1 MSSRILRRFGTD
13 HPDPFRRASPG
24 WFCLLTILLLR
35 ARILSAAESV
45 AILPTEIVLDGPH
58 ATQRVVV
65 ERLVDGRAAGDLTP
79 QAQWKLADP
88 ELAVLEEG
96 VLRPRRDGQT
106 RLVAEVAGQTIEAP
120 VTIRG
125 SARAESW
132 SFRHDV
138 QTALTRA
145 GCNMGACHGA
155 QAGKKSF
162 KLALRGYDH
171 ELDWN
176 TITRQVKGR
185 RIDRDSP
192 RDSLLLRKGLGEL
205 SHGGGTRFDEESLE
219 YRILLEWIT
228 QGAAG
233 PRPDDPVLDRL
244 EIVPAQ
250 VTLTPGSTQPMLV
263 LATYSDG
270 RRRDVTHWAKYT
282 STETGV
288 ATIDDEGQVTVTGR
302 GETAITVWFSSKV
315 AVATV
320 AVPYGD
326 PVPAEVFTVSPR
338 RNLIDELVIGKLR
351 QLNIPPSPQAG
362 DAEFLRRAYLDTLG
376 VLPTPAET
384 QAFLADLAADKRD
397 RLIESLLA
405 RPEFVDYWA
414 YKWSDLLLV
423 SSRKLKG
430 PAVWSFAQWIREAVE
445 ANIPWD
451 QFARQVVTAR
461 GSTLENG
468 AANYFVLHK
477 DPKGLNEATTVT
489 FLGLSIGCAQCHDH
503 PLERWTLDDYYGMA
517 NLFARVRT
525 KDTGVDGESVVVAAE
540 LGNIKHPT
548 RTITPIPRP
557 LDGTALEENDP
568 ADRREHLAN
577 WLTAK
582 DNPYFAKA
590 LVNRVWA
597 NYMGRGLV
605 EMVDDLRATNP
616 PTNPELLQAL
626 ADWFVREGYDLK
638 KLVRLIMQSAAYQRS
653 AVALPGNA
661 ADDRFYSHF
670 LLKRLSAEVL
680 LDALSQVTGVP
691 TEFPDYPPGLR
702 ALQLPDNNVVSSFLS
717 AFGRPAREFSCE
729 CERTDESNVTQ
740 TLHLANGKTLNDK
753 LKVPENRL
761 KQWLDAGLSD
771 AALVERLYLTAL
783 GRVPTAEET
792 ARVTAGLAE
801 ATNGLTDPAQ
811 VAATRRE
818 ALEDLVWAVLTS
830 KEFLFVH

>member
-1 MSSRILRRFGTD
+1 MSSRLLRPLKRLL
-13 HPDPFRRASPG
+13 PG
-24 WFCLLTILLLR
+24 GLPVLGVLLCLLATCPSLR
-35 ARILSAAESV
+35 GAESV
-45 AILPTEIVLDGPH
+45 VILPREIVLDGPH
-58 ATQRVVV
+58 ARQRVVV
-65 ERLVDGRAAGDLTP
+65 ERLLEGRAAGDLTP
-79 QAQWKLADP
+79 QAQWRVADP
-88 ELAVLEEG
+88 ELATLEDG

-106 RLVAEVAGQTIEAP
+106 RLLAEVAGQTLEAP
-120 VTIRG
+120 LTIRG
-125 SARAESW
+125 SSRAEPW

-185 RIDRDSP
+185 RIDRESP

-205 SHGGGTRFDEESLE
+205 SHGGGTRFDDESLE

-233 PRPDDPVLDRL
+233 PGPDDPVLERL
-244 EIVPAQ
+244 EIVPER
-250 VTLTPGSTQPMLV
+250 VTLTPGSTQQMLV

-288 ATIDDEGQVTVTGR
+288 ATIDDEGVVTVTGR
-302 GETAITVWFSSKV
+302 GEAAITVWFSSKV

-320 AVPYGD
+320 AVPYAE
-326 PVPAEVFTVSPR
+326 PVPAEVFTASPR

-362 DAEFLRRAYLDTLG
+362 DAEFHRRAYLDTLG
-376 VLPTPAET
+376 LLPTPEET
-384 QAFLADLAADKRD
+384 QAFLADPAADKRD
-397 RLIESLLA
+397 RLIETLLA
-405 RPEFVDYWA
+405 RPEFVDFWA

-430 PAVWSFAQWIREAVE
+430 PAVWSFAQWIRGAVE
-445 ANIPWD
+445 ANVPWD

-548 RTITPIPRP
+548 RTIIPTPRP
-557 LDGTALEENDP
+557 LDGTALAENDP

-626 ADWFVREGYDLK
+626 ADWFVREGYDVK
-638 KLVRLIMQSAAYQRS
+638 QLVRLIMQSAAYQRS

-702 ALQLPDNNVVSSFLS
+702 ALQLPDNNVVSYFLS
-717 AFGRPAREFSCE
+717 AFGRPAREFTCE

-761 KQWLDAGLSD
+761 KQWLDAGLAD
-771 AALVERLYLTAL
+771 APLVERLYLTAL
-783 GRVPTAEET
+783 GRAPTAEET

-801 ATNGLTDPAQ
+801 ATVGLTDPAQ
-811 VAATRRE
+811 IATTRRE

>member
-1 MSSRILRRFGTD
+1 MSLWMI
-13 HPDPFRRASPG
+13 
-24 WFCLLTILLLR
+24 CLLSPTVVGG
-35 ARILSAAESV
+35 AESF
-45 AILPTEIVLDGPH
+45 AILPSEIVLDGPH

-65 ERLVDGRAAGDLTP
+65 ERLVDGRAAGDVTP
-79 QAQWKLADP
+79 QVRWTLADP
-88 ELAVLEEG
+88 ALAQWNDG
-96 VLRPRRDGQT
+96 VLQPRQDGQT
-106 RLVAEVAGQTIEAP
+106 RLQAEVAGQTIEA
-120 VTIRG
+120 VLTVRG
-125 SARAESW
+125 STRHEPW

-185 RIDRDSP
+185 RIDLAAP

-205 SHGGGTRFDEESLE
+205 SHGGGSRFDEESLE
-219 YRILLEWIT
+219 YRILHEWIAA
-228 QGAAG
+228 GAAG
-233 PRPDDPVLDRL
+233 PRPEDPVMERL
-244 EIVPAQ
+244 EIVPPL
-250 VTLTPGSTQPMLV
+250 VTLAPGATQQMLV
-263 LATYSDG
+263 LATDSDG

-288 ATIDDEGQVTVTGR
+288 ATIDDEGVVTVTGR
-302 GETAITVWFSSKV
+302 GEAAITVWFASKV

-320 AVPYGD
+320 AVPNTE
-326 PVPAEVFTVSPR
+326 PVPAEVFAGSPR
-338 RNLIDELVIGKLR
+338 RNLIDQFVLDKLQR
-351 QLNIPPSPQAG
+351 LNIPPSAQAG
-362 DAEFLRRAYLDTLG
+362 DVEFQRRAYLDTLG
-376 VLPTPAET
+376 VLPTPDET
-384 QAFLADLAADKRD
+384 RAFLADTAADKRD
-397 RLIESLLA
+397 RLIDTLLA

-430 PAVWSFAQWIREAVE
+430 PAVWAFSQWIREAVA
-445 ANIPWD
+445 ANLPWN

-525 KDTGVDGESVVVAAE
+525 KDTGIDGESVVFAGEA
-540 LGNIKHPT
+540 GNIKHPT
-548 RTITPIPRP
+548 RTTVPTPRP
-557 LDGTALEENDP
+557 LDGTAVAENDP
-568 ADRREHLAN
+568 SDRREHLAH

-582 DNPYFAKA
+582 ENPYFARA

-597 NYMGRGLV
+597 NYLGRGLV

-626 ADWFVREGYDLK
+626 SDWFVQEGYDVR
-638 KLVRLIMQSAAYQRS
+638 KLIRLIMQSAAYQRS
-653 AVALPGNA
+653 AVALPENVT
-661 ADDRFYSHF
+661 DDRFYSHF
-670 LLKRLSAEVL
+670 LVKRLSAEVL
-680 LDALSQVTGVP
+680 LDALSQVTGVA
-691 TEFPDYPPGLR
+691 TEFPDYPAGLR
-702 ALQLPDNNVVSSFLS
+702 ALQLPDNNVVSYFLS
-717 AFGRPAREFSCE
+717 AFGRPAREFTCE
-729 CERTDESNVTQ
+729 CERTEESNVTQ

-753 LKVPENRL
+753 LKKPQNRL
-761 KQWLDAGLSD
+761 QQWLDAGLTD
-771 AALVERLYLTAL
+771 AEVIEQLYLTAL
-783 GRVPTAEET
+783 GRVPTADES
-792 ARVTAGLAE
+792 ARLTAGLAE
-801 ATNGLTDPAQ
+801 ATAGLTEAGPL
-811 VAATRRE
+811 AATRRE